1 MGNKIF
7 LFLCSCCCKHVPE
20 DDNDETNKTETN
32 PYISIIDNED
42 NNETLKILIKKN
54 KKNDSEVND
63 GLREDVLILN
73 VEEKDDVDN
82 SEKIISLGINIGALK
97 TVYSIFSE
105 INGKYVSNVLLMNN
119 SSRIIPSIICYTK
132 THRLFGENSLSS
144 LKQNLNT
151 SYNNLSRIFGFDKN
165 IKYYENEI
173 KYQFNNNIK
182 LFRFANNKEEI
193 KSEYIIGDYLSLINE
208 YYFEKENIKYD
219 ICSISVPDFYN
230 SIQKQELKLICE
242 SIGMKNIKIINES
255 SAITMYY
262 GYTKYKDIFLNKEN
276 KIDPNIEKNI
286 LFIDAGHSKTSFILS
301 KFKYNEFKV
310 EYVLCDDNLGGRN
323 FDELIFNYCI
333 EEFKKKNKYE
343 TINVNNKM
351 RYRLIESIKSARIK
365 LTVNTETLILVDV
378 FYNDIDLKIILT
390 RQKFEELIIEYIN
403 KFKNILK
410 SILNYSK
417 KNNLNINEIE
427 LAGEIMRT
435 PIFQRIIEDNKLKI
449 SKGILIDECC
459 SVGAALLG
467 NYINDKFIIQFL
479 KNIIHY
485 NYYNIN
491 YQIINNNNNIIE
503 DILFP
508 IGPIINQEKYININD
523 INVINSKQIT
533 LKFFYINN
541 ENISVTLFEYNIDL
555 FKILEENNGIKNN
568 NIFFKIQ
575 IDIDQNLSNIQLFI
589 GDKVIVN
596 LNKEYYKIKKRDK
609 KQFKNQLNE
618 YIQNQKKFDLN
629 YHLIMDEKMK
639 VSKLLYYIKNI
650 IQNNQN
656 FEDEIIQIQK
666 FDKQIREENKDKNLF
681 ENIEQKLNEINEKI
695 SNSLFPIKLKEV
707 EEKLEILKIES
718 KNKNEKK
725 DEIEKY
731 ILECNKKIKILENE
745 QSITIKFNKLLKIK
759 TEINEYIGTILKK

>member
-1 MGNKIF
+1 M
-7 LFLCSCCCKHVPE
+7 LE
-20 DDNDETNKTETN
+20 
-32 PYISIIDNED
+32 
-42 NNETLKILIKKN
+42 
-54 KKNDSEVND
+54 
-63 GLREDVLILN
+63 
-73 VEEKDDVDN
+73 N
-82 SEKIISLGINIGALK
+82 SDISLGINIGSLK
-97 TVYSIFSE
+97 TVYSIFSNDNE
-105 INGKYVSNVLLMNN
+105 NNFSTKVLLMNN

-262 GYTKYKDIFLNKEN
+262 GYTKYKDIFLNKEK

-286 LFIDAGHSKTSFILS
+286 LFIDIGYSKTSFILS

-310 EYVLCDDNLGGRN
+310 EYVLCDPYLGGRN
-323 FDELIFNYCI
+323 FDYLIAKYCI
-333 EEFKKKNKYE
+333 NEFKKINGYNN
-343 TINVNNKM
+343 INVNNKM

-378 FYNDIDLKIILT
+378 FYNDIDLKIILK